1 MSTSIRLQS
10 GLVIKV
16 ECADCGADDC
26 IAPLFSDEWLG
37 TAVWPAARVLVH
49 FLEQHQ
55 ATLHLP
61 SLSVVE
67 LGSGTGVCGLAA
79 AGLGATR
86 VILTDKCALLETLAH
101 NIRLNSLGS
110 SVECR
115 ELTWS
120 TAPLPH
126 HVFHDGA
133 DLVLMSDCL
142 NSVYGNQHALA
153 LACTLRCLLQR
164 RQQLLPAHAT
174 SACPM
179 GLLSQARRGSGQAEH
194 TFFSECSRIGLVAEL
209 VATSYEP
216 TGAVFSGGSMNS
228 HSASDVCLVG
238 EQVHDDSAVMVSLY
252 TVKLKR

>member
-1 MSTSIRLQS
+1 MTTTIRLQS

-37 TAVWPAARVLVH
+37 TAVWPAARVLVD
-49 FLEQHQ
+49 FLEEHR
-55 ATLHLP
+55 ATLDLP
-61 SLSVVE
+61 SLSIVE

-86 VILTDKCALLETLAH
+86 VTLTDKCALLETLAH
-101 NIRLNSLGS
+101 NICLNSLGS

-120 TAPLPH
+120 TTPLPH
-126 HVFHDGA
+126 DVFHDGA

-142 NSVYGNQHALA
+142 NSVYGDQHAVA
-153 LACTLRCLLQR
+153 LASTLRCLLQR
-164 RQQLLPAHAT
+164 RLQLQHPAHAT
-174 SACPM
+174 SASPM
-179 GLLSQARRGSGQAEH
+179 GLLSQARRGSGQAED
-194 TFFSECSRIGLVAEL
+194 TFLSECARIGLVAEL

-216 TGAVFSGGSMNS
+216 VGAVFSGGSISS
-228 HSASDVCLVG
+228 HATGLVG

-252 TVKLKR
+252 TVKLKP